1 MSSAQRLEK
10 LGLLEL
16 KKQQAFALAVEIH
29 GLREQVNAATASHR
43 PIGELRLD
51 ELSVLMQRLQEKT
64 TEHRQLC
71 DDLRELAED
80 LNVQMPTTDV
90 RRKR

>member
-10 LGLLEL
+10 IGLMEVKKKAAIEL
-16 KKQQAFALAVEIH
+16 SVEIH
-29 GLREQVNAATASHR
+29 GLREQVNRATDASR
-43 PIGELRLD
+43 PIADMALD

-64 TEHRQLC
+64 IEHRQLV
-71 DDLRELAED
+71 DDLRGLAED
-80 LNVQMPTTDV
+80 LGVTMPTTDV